1 MAAARGIS
9 KKKGAKKRARKTK
22 AKVKDKGPPRTQLDL
37 DQVEI
42 LAGIQ
47 CTDYEIALVLGVS
60 EKTIQRRKA
69 DDAAFLSA
77 YEKGRADGRVS
88 LRKWQFE
95 AAKGRSNTML
105 IWLGKQYLGQTDKA
119 DLMSGGE
126 PFRFTIAINGEHEED
141 AAG

>member
-1 MAAARGIS
+1 MAAARGLS
-9 KKKGAKKRARKTK
+9 KKKAAKRKRPKK
-22 AKVKDKGPPRTQLDL
+22 KGPPRAKLDL
-37 DQVEI
+37 AQVEV
-42 LAGIQ
+42 LASIQ

-69 DDAAFLSA
+69 DDPAFLSA

-95 AAKGRSNTML
+95 TAKARNVGML

>member
-1 MAAARGIS
+1 MAARG
-9 KKKGAKKRARKTK
+9 KTTKKKRARK
-22 AKVKDKGPPRTQLDL
+22 KGPPRVKLDL
-37 DQVEI
+37 KQVEI

-47 CTDYEIALVLGVS
+47 VPDYEIALVLGVS

-69 DDAAFLSA
+69 DDPAFLSA

-95 AAKGRSNTML
+95 LAKARNATML

-126 PFRFTIAINGEHEED
+126 PFKFTIAINGEHEED

>member
-1 MAAARGIS
+1 MAAARGLS
-9 KKKGAKKRARKTK
+9 KKKAAKRKRPKK
-22 AKVKDKGPPRTQLDL
+22 KGPPRIKLDL
-37 DQVEI
+37 VQLEI

-60 EKTIQRRKA
+60 EKTIQRRKQ
-69 DDAAFLSA
+69 DSEAFLSA
-77 YEKGRADGRVS
+77 YEKGRGNGRVS
-88 LRKWQFE
+88 LRRWQFE
-95 AAKGRSNTML
+95 AAKGRSNAML

-141 AAG
+141 ATG

>member
-1 MAAARGIS
+1 MAAARGLS
-9 KKKGAKKRARKTK
+9 KNGARKKRPKK
-22 AKVKDKGPPRTQLDL
+22 KGPPRVKLDL
-37 DQVEI
+37 TQVEV

-47 CTDYEIALVLGVS
+47 CTDYEIARVLGVS
-60 EKTIQRRKA
+60 EKTIQRRKK
-69 DDAAFLSA
+69 DSEAFLSA

-141 AAG
+141 ATG